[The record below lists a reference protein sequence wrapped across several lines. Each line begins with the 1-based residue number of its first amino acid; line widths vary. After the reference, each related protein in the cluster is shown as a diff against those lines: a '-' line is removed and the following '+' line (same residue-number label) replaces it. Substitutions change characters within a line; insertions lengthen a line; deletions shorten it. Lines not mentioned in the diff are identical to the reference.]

1 MEDEQNSNQSSES
14 GDPGRTPG
22 AAEGDLETVEADL
35 QEKSHEEDAENFE
48 KTKEKKIAEST
59 SRSSER

>member
-1 MEDEQNSNQSSES
+1 MNNQKEGKGKLETQN

-35 QEKSHEEDAENFE
+35 REKNLDDAN
-48 KTKEKKIAEST
+48 ESGK
-59 SRSSER
+59 SKNKNVADSALEASK